1 MPRHV
6 AAHLDADAGWNF
18 ASAIGA
24 YTFAL
29 GLVFA
34 VKTALGFRRK
44 ETAGANPW
52 GPSAATLEWTLA
64 PRPFHQFKTL
74 PLIE

>member
-1 MPRHV
+1 MPRRV
-6 AAHLDADAGWNF
+6 AAYLDADAGWNF

-34 VKTALGFRRK
+34 VNAVLGFRRK
-44 ETAGANPW
+44 QAAGANPW
-52 GPSAATLEWTLA
+52 ARA
-64 PRPFHQFKTL
+64 PPHWNGRCRRVSTNSRRCR
-74 PLIE
+74 